1 MEVKI
6 DESFEKDLH
15 KLKDAQ
21 LNKRVAKVIRQ
32 TQAAENLTQV
42 TQLKK
47 LKGTNSL
54 YRIRVGDY
62 RIGLEVQENVA
73 IFIRILHR
81 KDIYK
86 FFP

>member
-6 DESFEKDLH
+6 DEYFEKDLH
-15 KLKDAQ
+15 KLKDAH
-21 LNKRVAKVIRQ
+21 LSKRVAKVIRQ

-47 LKGTNSL
+47 LKGTNNL

-62 RIGLEVQENVA
+62 RIGLEVQQNVV

-81 KDIYK
+81 KAIYK